1 MQKFT
6 RQSKW
11 KTCTFYHAKLLAFKK
26 SVIFSVQLNGN
37 FLQYM
42 GIVSAIP
49 KDLID
54 DARRYHI
61 DKTSILSEC
70 SFQLSVDLS
79 LHFLKN
85 ERKKLLLAFD

>member
-1 MQKFT
+1 MENMY
-6 RQSKW
+6 
-11 KTCTFYHAKLLAFKK
+11 FYPAKLLTFKK
-26 SVIFSVQLNGN
+26 SVIFSVPLNSN

-42 GIVSAIP
+42 GVVSAIS

>member
-1 MQKFT
+1 MY
-6 RQSKW
+6 
-11 KTCTFYHAKLLAFKK
+11 FYHAKLLTFKK
-26 SVIFSVQLNGN
+26 SVIFSVPLNSN

-42 GIVSAIP
+42 GVVSAIS

-70 SFQLSVDLS
+70 SFQLSLDLS
-79 LHFLKN
+79 LHFLKETTAGFWLIKIN
-85 ERKKLLLAFD
+85 MK

>member
-42 GIVSAIP
+42 EVVSAIP

-54 DARRYHI
+54 DAWRYHI

-70 SFQLSVDLS
+70 SFQLSLDLS
-79 LHFLKN
+79 LHFLK
-85 ERKKLLLAFD
+85 ETTAGF

>member
-11 KTCTFYHAKLLAFKK
+11 KTCTYYHAKLLAFKK

-42 GIVSAIP
+42 GVVSAIP

-61 DKTSILSEC
+61 DKTSV
-70 SFQLSVDLS
+70 FVWM
-79 LHFLKN
+79 
-85 ERKKLLLAFD
+85 LLPAVSGPFITFS

>member
-1 MQKFT
+1 M
-6 RQSKW
+6 
-11 KTCTFYHAKLLAFKK
+11 AFKN

-42 GIVSAIP
+42 GVVSAIP

-54 DARRYHI
+54 DAQRYHI
-61 DKTSILSEC
+61 DKTSIFSEC
-70 SFQLSVDLS
+70 SIQLSVDLS

-85 ERKKLLLAFD
+85 EKKKLLLAFD

>member
-1 MQKFT
+1 MY
-6 RQSKW
+6 
-11 KTCTFYHAKLLAFKK
+11 FYHAKLLTFKK
-26 SVIFSVQLNGN
+26 SVIFSVPLNSN

-42 GIVSAIP
+42 GVVSAIS
-49 KDLID
+49 KDLIN

>member
-6 RQSKW
+6 GQSKW

-26 SVIFSVQLNGN
+26 SVIFSVQLNSN

-42 GIVSAIP
+42 GVVSVIP

-61 DKTSILSEC
+61 DKTSIFSEC
-70 SFQLSVDLS
+70 SFQLWVDLS

-85 ERKKLLLAFD
+85 EKKKLLLAFD

>member
-1 MQKFT
+1 M
-6 RQSKW
+6 
-11 KTCTFYHAKLLAFKK
+11 AFKK

-42 GIVSAIP
+42 GVVLAIP

-61 DKTSILSEC
+61 DKTSILSEW

>member
-1 MQKFT
+1 M
-6 RQSKW
+6 
-11 KTCTFYHAKLLAFKK
+11 AFKK
-26 SVIFSVQLNGN
+26 SVIFSVQLNSN
-37 FLQYM
+37 FLQYV
-42 GIVSAIP
+42 GVVSVIP

-61 DKTSILSEC
+61 DKTSIFSEC

-85 ERKKLLLAFD
+85 EKNKLLLAFD